1 MERPKGRG
9 RFSVVF
15 EQQYYR
21 SGPGR
26 HPLFLLYKCLKSMM
40 GFLTPKKEKK
50 KIINLGPET
59 PLIFYYFA
67 FIYLIFFGG
76 HIGDYGPIS
85 LDTNSDFKKAVFLVN
100 IGQFSFR
107 DYFSFRFVFVLF
119 SSFLQKYMCVRRI
132 LWLPFCFLSVF
143 QIEWQT

>member
-1 MERPKGRG
+1 MERPKDRG

-26 HPLFLLYKCLKSMM
+26 QPLFLLYKCLKSLM

-50 KIINLGPET
+50 KSFKTGPRNT
-59 PLIFYYFA
+59 FIFCYYFA
-67 FIYLIFFGG
+67 FIYLILFGG

-107 DYFSFRFVFVLF
+107 DSFSFSFWFCFVFLF
-119 SSFLQKYMCVRRI
+119 STEVYVRKKNSVVAI
-132 LWLPFCFLSVF
+132 LFPLGLSN
-143 QIEWQT
+143 